1 MSWTREQMAAR
12 AAAEL
17 TDGSYVNLGIGLPTL
32 VPNYVAEGVELV
44 LQSENGLL
52 GVGPYPYQG
61 EEDPDLINASKESVT
76 LRKGA
81 SIFDSATSF
90 GMIRGGKIDAAILG
104 AMQVSAA
111 GDIANWTIP
120 GKMIKGMGGA
130 MNIANG
136 AKRVIVLMEHVA
148 RDGSY
153 KIVKECSLPYTGRG
167 SVQRI
172 TTDLG
177 VLDVTPQGLRL
188 VELAPDVSDQEL
200 RVKTEPPVL
209 GLP

>member
-1 MSWTREQMAAR
+1 M
-12 AAAEL
+12 
-17 TDGSYVNLGIGLPTL
+17 
-32 VPNYVAEGVELV
+32 

-61 EEDPDLINASKESVT
+61 EEDPDLINAGKETVT

-120 GKMIKGMGGA
+120 
-130 MNIANG
+130 
-136 AKRVIVLMEHVA
+136 A
-148 RDGSY
+148 R
-153 KIVKECSLPYTGRG
+153 
-167 SVQRI
+167 
-172 TTDLG
+172 
-177 VLDVTPQGLRL
+177 
-188 VELAPDVSDQEL
+188 
-200 RVKTEPPVL
+200 
-209 GLP
+209 

>member
-32 VPNYVAEGVELV
+32 VSNYVAEGVELV

-52 GVGPYPYQG
+52 GIGPYPYPG
-61 EEDPDLINASKESVT
+61 DEDPDLINAGKETVT
-76 LRKGA
+76 LRRGA

-90 GMIRGGKIDAAILG
+90 GMIRGGKIDTAILG
-104 AMQVSAA
+104 AMQVSAT

-130 MNIANG
+130 MDIANG

-148 RDGSY
+148 KDGSY
-153 KIVKECSLPYTGRG
+153 KIVKECSLPYTGRK
-167 SVQRI
+167 SVHRI
-172 TTDLG
+172 ITDLG
-177 VLDVTPQGLRL
+177 VLDVTPRGLQL
-188 VELAPDVSDQEL
+188 VELAADVSEQEM
-200 RVKTEPPVL
+200 RNKTEPAVL
-209 GLP
+209 GLS